1 MSKDECESCGGC
13 TDTHSHAQYKC
24 IPCGCDDE
32 DLDEDIEDS
41 IDDSRRDF
49 NPPRS
54 PYGPYS
60 PYGTAIPGVSYGSC
74 YPTPQ
79 FKSPPDLTQ
88 ELLKALLASHQAHL
102 DMLQKTQQ
110 RELEM
115 LVMMHE
121 RSRAEQ
127 REREKK
133 SS

>member
-32 DLDEDIEDS
+32 DLEDE

-54 PYGPYS
+54 PYAYGPYGG
-60 PYGTAIPGVSYGSC
+60 YGC

-88 ELLKALLASHQAHL
+88 ELLKALLASHEKHL
-102 DMLQKTQQ
+102 EMLQKAQQ
-110 RELEM
+110 REIEV
-115 LVMMHE
+115 LVMMREMNE
-121 RSRAEQ
+121 RHRAEL